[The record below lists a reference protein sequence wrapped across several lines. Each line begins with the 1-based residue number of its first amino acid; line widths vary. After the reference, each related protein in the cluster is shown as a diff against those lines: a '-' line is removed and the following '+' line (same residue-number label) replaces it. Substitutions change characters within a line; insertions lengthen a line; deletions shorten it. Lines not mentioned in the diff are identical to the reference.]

1 MKIGHIRITDHLI
14 LGVTKSFIDKGQETL
29 QYSHLETVPMVSWNQ
44 VSDSICNGEVDGAFM
59 LAPMA
64 MDLFKSGEKVKL
76 ILLGHKNGSILI
88 KNKKANIN
96 SYDDFKGKMV
106 IIPYQLSIHNMLFH
120 KILTEHGLEAG
131 PAKEVS
137 LEVFAPA
144 QIPEAIRLDEFG
156 EIGGFIVAEPFGS
169 QVVKAGLG
177 EELAL
182 SKDIWP
188 NHPCCVLVM
197 RDEAINKHED
207 AVYELVESLV
217 KSGKFIENNSDDAA
231 KIGAEF
237 LNQQVDVIKR
247 VLTEPKD
254 RITTHELLP
263 NLEDLDKIQKY
274 MSQEMTAVKGLID
287 VEKFVDTKYA
297 LQAGAV

>member
-1 MKIGHIRITDHLI
+1 MSRRHKMKIGHIRITDHLV
-14 LGVTKSFIDKGQETL
+14 LGVSKSKIDKGEETL
-29 QYSHLETVPMVSWNQ
+29 KYSNLETVPMVSWNQ
-44 VSDSICNGEVDGAFM
+44 VADSICNKQVDGAFM

-64 MDLFKSGEKVKL
+64 MDLFKSGEKIKL

-88 KNKKANIN
+88 KNKKANIK

-144 QIPEAIRLDEFG
+144 QIPEAIQLDDSG

-188 NHPCCVLVM
+188 NHPCCVFVV
-197 RDEAINKHED
+197 RDEVINNQED
-207 AVYELVESLV
+207 AVYEIVNSLV
-217 KSGKFIENNSDDAA
+217 NSGKFIEKTPKEAS

-237 LNQQVDVIKR
+237 LISK
-247 VLTEPKD
+247 LM
-254 RITTHELLP
+254 LLR
-263 NLEDLDKIQKY
+263 E
-274 MSQEMTAVKGLID
+274 
-287 VEKFVDTKYA
+287 F
-297 LQAGAV
+297 